1 MLELADTEFKV
12 TMISMLRTLVE
23 KVDNMQ
29 KQMGKVSR
37 GMKIL
42 RKNEKEMLE
51 IRSAVAEILKCFGWA
66 CKRLDTAQERI
77 TVLEVMSI
85 ETSRKRRVK
94 TKQRQTTKI
103 TTTKM
108 NTQKF
113 GDNSKSCKI
122 SVIGIS
128 EGKERENSSEEIF
141 KVIMTQIIPKL
152 RIILSPASRKLRGHQ
167 AGLMPKDHTLI
178 HRHSTFKV

>member
-1 MLELADTEFKV
+1 
-12 TMISMLRTLVE
+12 
-23 KVDNMQ
+23 
-29 KQMGKVSR
+29 
-37 GMKIL
+37 
-42 RKNEKEMLE
+42 MLE

-85 ETSRKRRVK
+85 ETSRKRSVK
-94 TKQRQTTKI
+94 TKQSQTTKI

-122 SVIGIS
+122 RVIGIS
-128 EGKERENSSEEIF
+128 EGKERIHQKKDLNNSPDHSKI
-141 KVIMTQIIPKL
+141 
-152 RIILSPASRKLRGHQ
+152 
-167 AGLMPKDHTLI
+167 KDNTKPCI
-178 HRHSTFKV
+178 